1 MSEVTSRKLKLNWSV
16 DLERL
21 QVHGPDWS
29 SCFLYLRQYHQ
40 FVFKNDSA
48 KVVALL
54 QRWAIW
60 QKSSLFQLP
69 GQSDGCE
76 RLTGL
81 PKCLKSLWGAA
92 GSCRRK
98 ALCRCLFCRMAA
110 RYCGLWAGDRW
121 TLREEF
127 EGRLDSW
134 NTSPCTVKD
143 MVQSWSLGFT
153 FFFFLTKC
161 PVILGDFI
169 LSCIY

>member
-1 MSEVTSRKLKLNWSV
+1 M

-21 QVHGPDWS
+21 QVHGPDRS

-110 RYCGLWAGDRW
+110 RYRGLRAGDRW
-121 TLREEF
+121 TLRGIWGKVGQLEYLSLHC
-127 EGRLDSW
+127 EGYGAVLITW
-134 NTSPCTVKD
+134 VH
-143 MVQSWSLGFT
+143 V